1 VRAVTLL
8 ASLAGIDALLVA
20 IAGAAPSQYS
30 TLLALRAQ
38 LLGIVA
44 MAAAG
49 MLALMAWSLALR
61 VARRHR
67 LPVVRVA
74 SSLACGVSLAI
85 APAALAA
92 WTWLW
97 LTPGTFPV
105 AVVCGASAV
114 LLLWQGIAAL
124 ATLPVAFNREG

>member
-1 VRAVTLL
+1 VRAATLL

-30 TLLALRAQ
+30 TLQALRAQ

-49 MLALMAWSLALR
+49 IVALAALSLAMR
-61 VARRHR
+61 IARRHR
-67 LPVVRVA
+67 LPMVRAA
-74 SSLACGVSLAI
+74 SSLACGLAL
-85 APAALAA
+85 AVVPAALAA

-97 LTPGTFPV
+97 VTPGTFPV

-114 LLLWQGIAAL
+114 LLLWQGIEGL
-124 ATLPVAFNREG
+124 ATPPAAFERAG